1 MGYKYLRSKKKP
13 SVNPSRIRLSR
24 RLSRQRVSVYRY
36 RIARVEEMEE
46 RGMGKRAS
54 EEGRLITE
62 RSEKR
67 DLTSKGKHRRG
78 VRPLRGEEGVEWILK
93 LCLSER
99 CCLSLTRISS
109 CLLTSCERDIR
120 CKLHALPPHIVAL
133 LYCQLFTLQSCLYFL
148 SHILAVD
155 AIGRAVHSNFV
166 SDDQSSPELKLTR
179 LQLERLWLPAHLS
192 TYSTK
197 KMSSPPS

>member
-1 MGYKYLRSKKKP
+1 MCIG
-13 SVNPSRIRLSR
+13 
-24 RLSRQRVSVYRY
+24 
-36 RIARVEEMEE
+36 IASLAWRKWRNGGWESE
-46 RGMGKRAS
+46 RG

-155 AIGRAVHSNFV
+155 ATGRCPFQFRIGRSKF
-166 SDDQSSPELKLTR
+166 SRTEID
-179 LQLERLWLPAHLS
+179 
-192 TYSTK
+192 
-197 KMSSPPS
+197 SPPT